1 MSNSDHLC
9 ALYAAPSAASLRLF
23 LGTPDAC
30 DVFGLAGNANVR
42 AAKVFARLSAH
53 AVDTS
58 IGPFQAIF
66 VPLSIVL
73 RPIGR
78 RLTRGLF
85 GRSCFAYHQY
95 YRNKCSQYL
104 EPHSHGLIEA
114 GVVVRTKQHDLEPQI
129 GLSFGYETSG
139 PSKAVSVGACQTSPY
154 PSSLASHWPLRPA
167 FEYFC
172 RCSL

>member
-1 MSNSDHLC
+1 MFEQLKFSPSL
-9 ALYAAPSAASLRLF
+9 AP
-23 LGTPDAC
+23 
-30 DVFGLAGNANVR
+30 
-42 AAKVFARLSAH
+42 H

-66 VPLSIVL
+66 VALSIVL

-114 GVVVRTKQHDLEPQI
+114 GVVVI
-129 GLSFGYETSG
+129 GI
-139 PSKAVSVGACQTSPY
+139 ACQPKDVTCVRR
-154 PSSLASHWPLRPA
+154 AEEKA
-167 FEYFC
+167 K
-172 RCSL
+172 